1 VVVVKEVDGTILRN
15 DNIKLLVGA
24 PERARF
30 SDDDLPAKA
39 HALFFGQQCAE
50 ILVAPHL
57 LIPVAAVLLLVV
69 VVITSS
75 TKNDRR
81 ARRDDDDADRVV
93 GV

>member
-1 VVVVKEVDGTILRN
+1 MVVVKEVDGTILRN

-50 ILVAPHL
+50 ILVSPHP
-57 LIPVAAVLLLVV
+57 LIPVAAVLVV

-75 TKNDRR
+75 TKKNHR
-81 ARRDDDDADRVV
+81 AKSDDDADRVV

>member
-1 VVVVKEVDGTILRN
+1 MVVVKEVDGTILRN

-39 HALFFGQQCAE
+39 QAFFGQQCAE

>member
-1 VVVVKEVDGTILRN
+1 MVVVKEVDGTILRN

-57 LIPVAAVLLLVV
+57 LIPVAAVLVV

-75 TKNDRR
+75 TKNHKR